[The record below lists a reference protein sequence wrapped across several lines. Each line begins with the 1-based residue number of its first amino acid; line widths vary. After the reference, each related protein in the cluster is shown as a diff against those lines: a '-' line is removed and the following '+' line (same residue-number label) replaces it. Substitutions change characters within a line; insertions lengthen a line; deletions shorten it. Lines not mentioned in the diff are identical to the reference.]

1 MAYWTKEK
9 IAEWIAK
16 KTLERSS
23 YSDLGE
29 YQQVLSN
36 GIIIS
41 GSTNNQNMVIYKS
54 DVLSLAGMDQGDFNA
69 LMNDSTFGS
78 LQQFMSSYDGI
89 NDQFETLLTGSLIPL
104 TSPDNVS
111 QFIGLHSGSI
121 QIDPDKLNETLDTNI
136 TELLPY
142 QTNRQDTINNFFN
155 QYNLLKPSTEP
166 PYCIDDGGNYTI
178 DYGPI
183 LDDGTEVTICG
194 NEIIYTDWV
203 NQNNISI
210 IQDNE
215 GDDKNAPITREI
227 GEENVS
233 NQNQSLSWLVNDAS
247 RYLRDMELLLP
258 QNMSDSRPDYS
269 HESQGYLEIR
279 NLNQSIIIK
288 RGEHE
293 SPTSARGIGDT
304 IIIGS
309 EDEGGTFIDCAEA
322 GEYWL
327 GLYPDAGG
335 DFQCGIEIPEFLVEG
350 FTITQWVKFKDK
362 VNSGTLFNFGNP
374 LRSNNPFGIRL
385 ETFTIRRDSVNDL
398 GESELIDNHIP
409 FSDNNYERF
418 VNLIV
423 REGDGSLRDSNFG
436 NNLNPKIDTVENNE
450 AAIESD
456 TNYYTNYTRVPIDFD
471 EWYFIVASYNPLI
484 QEDEIPSNILDY
496 ENNHHYWL
504 NNLTDDSTPIMTHNS
519 ELGNRCK
526 VEIISK
532 SDLLRARGFKP
543 VKD

>member
-16 KTLERSS
+16 NTLERSN
-23 YSDLGE
+23 YSDIGE

-36 GIIIS
+36 GIIQ
-41 GSTNNQNMVIYKS
+41 GGTTNNQNIIIYKS
-54 DVLSLAGMDQGDFNA
+54 DVLSLAGLDTQDFNE
-69 LMNDSTFGS
+69 LMSDSTFGS
-78 LQQFMSSYDGI
+78 LQQFLSNYDGQ
-89 NDQFETLLTGSLIPL
+89 NNQFETLITGSLISL
-104 TSPDNVS
+104 SEPDNVS
-111 QFIGLHSGSI
+111 QFVGLQSGSI
-121 QIDPDKLNETLDTNI
+121 QIDPDKLNETLDTKI
-136 TELLPY
+136 TELLPF
-142 QTNRQDTINNFFN
+142 QTNRQDLINNFFS
-155 QYNLLKPSTEP
+155 QYNLLKPSSEP
-166 PYCIDDGGNYTI
+166 PYCIDGEGNYTL

-183 LDDGTEVTICG
+183 LDDGSGVTICG
-194 NEIIYTDWV
+194 NSIIYDSWASE
-203 NQNNISI
+203 NNISV
-210 IQDNE
+210 IQDNG

-227 GEENVS
+227 DEENVA
-233 NQNQSLSWLVNDAS
+233 NENQSLAWLVNDAS

-258 QNMSDSRPDYS
+258 QTMNDNRPEYS
-269 HESQGYLEIR
+269 NQSEGYLEIR

-304 IIIGS
+304 IILGS
-309 EDEGGTFIDCAEA
+309 SVEGGTFSDCASA
-322 GEYWL
+322 GEFWL
-327 GLYPDAGG
+327 DLYPLAGG
-335 DFQCGIEIPEFLVEG
+335 SFECGIEIPEFLING

-385 ETFTIRRDSVNDL
+385 ETFTIRRDSVDDI
-398 GESELIDNHIP
+398 GQSELVDGHIP
-409 FSDNNYERF
+409 FSNNNYERF

-436 NNLNPKIDTVENNE
+436 NNLNPKFDTISNNST
-450 AAIESD
+450 ATD
-456 TNYYTNYTRVPIDFD
+456 VDRNFYTNYTRVPIDFD
-471 EWYFIVASYNPLI
+471 EWYFIVARYNPNI
-484 QEDEIPSNILDY
+484 DEDYSPSNITDM

-519 ELGNRCK
+519 GLGNRCK

-543 VKD
+543 VK